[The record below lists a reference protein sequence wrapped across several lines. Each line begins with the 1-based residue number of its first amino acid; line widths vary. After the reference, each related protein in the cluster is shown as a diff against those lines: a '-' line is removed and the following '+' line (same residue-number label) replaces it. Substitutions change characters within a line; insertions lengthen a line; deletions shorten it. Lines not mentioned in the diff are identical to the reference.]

1 MDGGLVGQL
10 TRGQNQRRGGTS
22 SLRRDRVVVQDRT
35 EDSGKEMSPLPK
47 HGRNIWVMENRS
59 RMAAKRERT
68 RVPTSNSTDLSV
80 TRHETERR
88 RQRYSGNGHI
98 DG

>member
-1 MDGGLVGQL
+1 MSPRDGFRVRDGSSGETMDGGLVGQL
-10 TRGQNQRRGGTS
+10 ARGQNQRRGGTS

-59 RMAAKRERT
+59 RM
-68 RVPTSNSTDLSV
+68 V
-80 TRHETERR
+80 TEGLGQDTGKHEM
-88 RQRYSGNGHI
+88 
-98 DG
+98 